1 MEPLARRNVLKLRG
15 DRAEWIEDVVA
26 AEMPLTVMVGGEELA
41 TILCSPIDLEDLVLG
56 FLASEG
62 LVRTMKD
69 VRSIS
74 IDEARGVSYVELAHP
89 PALDFRALHRRT
101 YGSCCGRGRAQFY
114 FQSDLKTAK
123 YAVSE
128 VVLTADDVQAIMR
141 VFRQR
146 SMLFK
151 QTGGVHNA
159 ALVTKEGI
167 LLMRSDIGR
176 HNALDKLYGAWL
188 KQPFAL
194 SDKAIAFSGR
204 LSSEVVL
211 KVAKIG
217 VGLIISKSAP
227 TALGLSLAEALNI
240 TVVGFARGEEMN
252 VYTHP
257 ERIVL
262 PERPSTG
269 RSSQLEIERQR

>member
-1 MEPLARRNVLKLRG
+1 
-15 DRAEWIEDVVA
+15 
-26 AEMPLTVMVGGEELA
+26 MPLTVVISGKELA
-41 TILCSPIDLEDLVLG
+41 TVLCSPTDLEDLLFG

-62 LVRTMKD
+62 LIRSEED
-69 VRSIS
+69 VRSVE
-74 IDEARGVSYVELAHP
+74 IDESRGLGYVELRRGLTIDP
-89 PALDFRALHRRT
+89 QALHKRT
-101 YGSCCGRGRAQFY
+101 YGSCCGRGRAQLY
-114 FQSDLKTAK
+114 FQSDLTTAK

-141 VFRQR
+141 VFRR
-146 SMLFK
+146 RAMLFK

-159 ALVTKEGI
+159 ALVTKEGF

-227 TALGLSLAEALNI
+227 TTLGLSLAEALNI
-240 TVVGFARGEEMN
+240 TVVGFARGDEMN

-257 ERIVL
+257 ERIAL
-262 PERPSTG
+262 PERPPAG